1 MPKLSNRNKMVKRSE
16 SQIILLLIFSA
27 ILTLI
32 LSILLFNGIRE
43 NISKSYIEFIIG
55 LSTTIAGF
63 GLVAFQIGRTANEL
77 KKDFIESSILMVL
90 ASLFGIAYWVYPSI
104 ALAMVSSILFLWG
117 LVLLVLILINER
129 FRFIPN

>member
-1 MPKLSNRNKMVKRSE
+1 MVKKRE
-16 SQIILLLIFSA
+16 RQIILLLIFSA

-32 LSILLFNGIRE
+32 LSVLLFNGIRE

-90 ASLFGIAYWVYPSI
+90 ASLLGIAYWVYPST
-104 ALAMVSSILFLWG
+104 ALAMISSILFLWG